1 MSKQLEFIS
10 QKLTSLK
17 LPPWKESVL
26 RLLETLVLADQN
38 YRSILKSMEEQSR
51 QALVEKQT
59 S

>member
-17 LPPWKESVL
+17 PPPWKESVS
-26 RLLETLVLADQN
+26 RLLGTLVLVDQN
-38 YRSILKSMEEQSR
+38 YQNILKSMEEQSR
-51 QALVEKQT
+51 QALAEKQT